1 MVEVQNALD
10 RTIAYLAGQAT
21 GCAASSSLTAAL
33 MSAREAART
42 VAGYL
47 DAEPADGIRTAYR
60 PAPRGGS
67 AGRRPPGMMHGDP
80 GE

>member
-1 MVEVQNALD
+1 MVEVENALD
-10 RTIAYLAGQAT
+10 RTIAYLAGQPA
-21 GCAASSSLTAAL
+21 GSAGSSSLTNAL

-47 DAEPADGIRTAYR
+47 SGEPADGIRAANR
-60 PAPRGGS
+60 AAPPRGP
-67 AGRRPPGMMHGDP
+67 GRLRAPMMAHGDP